1 MKTAGEVKT
10 RKLKIKVLKKE
21 NTLLERDAALKL
33 EPRTHPAPNYSV
45 ILRPQTL
52 FSFFLSPSLSIKDA
66 PWRDPFSVPT
76 GRGKIL
82 GHTTATTHCCPRGM
96 KGTNRRVLQ
105 NLLPRSI
112 RYTVHS
118 NILLRPF
125 LLNWEKSLS
134 NKVLMVD
141 CYEVVVGPCLSFII
155 HVVRSST
162 YPYIQPLVFKGGSDL
177 KTAKK

>member
-1 MKTAGEVKT
+1 M
-10 RKLKIKVLKKE
+10 LKKE
-21 NTLLERDAALKL
+21 NTLLERDAALNL
-33 EPRTHPAPNYSV
+33 EPRTPPAPNYSV

-52 FSFFLSPSLSIKDA
+52 FSFFLSRSLSIKDA

-134 NKVLMVD
+134 NKVLMVIIRLDVGIFCIDDLLVD

-162 YPYIQPLVFKGGSDL
+162 YPYIQPLVFKGEV
-177 KTAKK
+177 T